1 MKDPTTEQDDGP
13 SELDRAL
20 EALLTGKLQVTVDPA
35 TGEILSTTDGEK
47 SSLTDTHEP
56 PTIA

>member
-56 PTIA
+56 PTIP

>member
-56 PTIA
+56 PTIH